1 LCFCD
6 SYYVVSIFQRKKN
19 LNYRRMTIR
28 PSGDAT
34 DDRCHVGG
42 GSFISTSGVEVRVFE
57 ELLDAEV
64 LMNPAKLREAARQ
77 GIPSRFR
84 GAVYR
89 YLLGIASMDKS
100 KEMTFEQMQEE
111 DFLALEASYASIYGS
126 DGRGGV
132 GVGSGGSVGTGN
144 VSSVVGS
151 SKGPGRVV
159 NSRATSTKSSSSK
172 WDYCCEDE
180 PLSVVGDAP
189 AACAFSMVN
198 RGGATA
204 ATTTHGG
211 GASGSN
217 VHSIQLLHLPPLLQS
232 VNRVA
237 HQSPWDAAFTRC
249 SLQRNFRQTSAG
261 TSAAAMGSS
270 SSIALDGTQPHR
282 FGQIQQQP
290 DETDEVRRRKLESAL
305 RALRMKHPDV
315 SHDQVNVI
323 FSFASVFVGI
333 GPTVSACDV
342 YHLTEVLFSV
352 QSSALNPLH
361 SAQVLQE
368 YCGTFLMLFH
378 HTNAELYHHF
388 HAEGV
393 LPDAEWVLSYM
404 RGLLSKQLHIDDF
417 LRLLDSYLAD
427 CSETGGFPLHIFVCL
442 SLLSMLTEDL
452 MEMDRTQ
459 IIAFLGCL
467 PRVDVEVLLQQALSV
482 REAILSRE
490 LL

>member
-1 LCFCD
+1 M
-6 SYYVVSIFQRKKN
+6 S
-19 LNYRRMTIR
+19 IR
-28 PSGDAT
+28 PT
-34 DDRCHVGG
+34 DDPTFRHRSVVGG
-42 GSFISTSGVEVRVFE
+42 GSFVSSSGLIEVRVFE

-77 GIPSRFR
+77 GIPIKFR

-111 DFLALEASYASIYGS
+111 DFLALEATYASLYGS
-126 DGRGGV
+126 DSRGGV
-132 GVGSGGSVGTGN
+132 GGSSSSAGN
-144 VSSVVGS
+144 VNNGVGS
-151 SKGPGRVV
+151 SKASSRVV
-159 NSRATSTKSSSSK
+159 NTRANKASSSK

-180 PLSVVGDAP
+180 PLSVVGDARP
-189 AACAFSMVN
+189 AFAYSMVN
-198 RGGATA
+198 CGGGLATA
-204 ATTTHGG
+204 AGMPHGG
-211 GASGSN
+211 GTGSSSN
-217 VHSIQLLHLPPLLQS
+217 SSMQSIQLLHLPPLLQQ

-237 HQSPWDAAFTRC
+237 HQSPWDSAFTRC
-249 SLQRNFRQTSAG
+249 RLQRDFRQTSAG
-261 TSAAAMGSS
+261 AAAAAATSGASSPAVSPSYSS
-270 SSIALDGTQPHR
+270 SVLQGHQN
-282 FGQIQQQP
+282 QQLR
-290 DETDEVRRRKLESAL
+290 DEADEIRRRKLESAL
-305 RALRMKHPDV
+305 RALRIKHPEV

-323 FSFASVFVGI
+323 FSFASAFVGI

-342 YHLTEVLFSV
+342 YHLTETLFSV

-459 IIAFLGCL
+459 MIAFLGCL
-467 PRVDVEVLLQQALSV
+467 PRVDTEVLLQQALSV
-482 REAILSRE
+482 REAILSKE